1 MTFFLPMRKLI
12 SLTDAGPVLGAAAA
26 GWNTEAEGPPDEL
39 ADDYEC
45 NLAGLFSDAFLAAF
59 A

>member
-1 MTFFLPMRKLI
+1 MRKLI
-12 SLTDAGPVLGAAAA
+12 SLTDVAAPVLGAAAA